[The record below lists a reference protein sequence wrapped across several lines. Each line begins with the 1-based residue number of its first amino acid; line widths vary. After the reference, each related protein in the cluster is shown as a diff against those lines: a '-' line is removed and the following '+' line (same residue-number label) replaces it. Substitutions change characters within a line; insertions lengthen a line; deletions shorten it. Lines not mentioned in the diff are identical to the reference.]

1 LAPEVIG
8 LKVPPHGGVHA
19 PPEEDIGV
27 FGYDLGVRAEVL
39 LAAARWRPGCCCGD
53 GVVDGLRDRADPITP
68 GVPFDV
74 DPWVIEAQAVAVVAH
89 AATAGST

>member
-1 LAPEVIG
+1 VR
-8 LKVPPHGGVHA
+8 PHGGVHA

-53 GVVDGLRDRADPITP
+53 GSSTGSETRRIRSRWI
-68 GVPFDV
+68 PFDV

-89 AATAGST
+89 AGTAGST